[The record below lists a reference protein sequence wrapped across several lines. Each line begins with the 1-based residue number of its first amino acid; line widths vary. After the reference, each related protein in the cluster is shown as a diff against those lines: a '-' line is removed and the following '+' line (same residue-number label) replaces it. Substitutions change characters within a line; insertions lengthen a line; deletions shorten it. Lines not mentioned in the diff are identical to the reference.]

1 MPELPSGTVTFC
13 STAIQSSARRLQVAG
28 RLQVD
33 CKPLSPP
40 CIPCF
45 GRQPQTANTHAS
57 RLTQSAITAK
67 AKKLRYTP
75 KRCSQR
81 MSNRRKLPSH
91 AKLRSMVYSQMTN
104 SA

>member
-13 STAIQSSARRLQVAG
+13 STDIQSSARRLQLAG
-28 RLQVD
+28 RLQAAL
-33 CKPLSPP
+33 LSSP
-40 CIPCF
+40 CIPSF
-45 GRQPQTANTHAS
+45 GRQPQTANTRAS

-91 AKLRSMVYSQMTN
+91 AKLRSTVYRSQ
-104 SA
+104 